1 MKNWTMKNYMRLSLF
16 SNQQLRLSFLILSFL
31 CLFLKAAHSYAEP
44 INETYIVKSGD
55 VFSSI
60 AQKYQPTGVSL
71 KQVMDEIYANNKDA
85 FVNGNRQQLI
95 VGRAIRIPSQSAK
108 LASQDKTKAIT
119 PKSADTGLDFE
130 TVAAL
135 KQPQDKE
142 IPKMKTNEIQVN
154 LDALSSNTI
163 SPLKKSDDDYVLAS
177 GDKVHIQ
184 VFENPDLTLDVKVTQ
199 DGSIAFPLIG
209 EVNVVGLS
217 AAKAS
222 QVIADALSRGGFI
235 NNPQVSLIVTEVVGS
250 KITLLGFVNK
260 PGVYPLSNSRITISE
275 ALASAGGLLNR
286 NQQESSTQSTA
297 SAGDIAIISGVRNG
311 QPFKKEISLDDLFA
325 LKLPPELNYLTAGD
339 VLYVPAAPTFYI
351 YGEVQKPGTTNVL
364 PGRNVMQAIALSGGL
379 TLRGTQRNIKVF
391 RKNAE
396 GVVVKSSIGL
406 TDLIQADDV
415 LFVEESLF

>member
-250 KITLLGFVNK
+250 KITLLGYVNK

>member
-1 MKNWTMKNYMRLSLF
+1 MKNWTMKNYMRLNLF
-16 SNQQLRLSFLILSFL
+16 SNHQLRLSLLILSFL
-31 CLFLKAAHSYAEP
+31 CLFLQAAHSNAGP

-55 VFSSI
+55 VFGSI
-60 AQKYQPTGVSL
+60 AQKYQPPGVSL

-85 FVNGNRQQLI
+85 FVNGDRQQLI

-108 LASQDKTKAIT
+108 LASQDKPKAIT
-119 PKSADTGLDFE
+119 PKSANTGLDFE
-130 TVAAL
+130 KVAAV
-135 KQPQDKE
+135 KQTQDKE
-142 IPKMKTNEIQVN
+142 IPKMKMNEIQVN
-154 LDALSSNTI
+154 LDAPSSNTI

-184 VFENPDLTLDVKVTQ
+184 VFENPDLTLDVKVAQ

-222 QVIADALSRGGFI
+222 QVIADALIRGGFI

-250 KITLLGFVNK
+250 KITLLGYVNK
-260 PGVYPLSNSRITISE
+260 PGVYPLSKSQIDITE
-275 ALASAGGLLNR
+275 ALALAGGVVNGSQ
-286 NQQESSTQSTA
+286 NGNNTQSVT
-297 SAGDIAIISGVRNG
+297 SAGDIAVISGVRNG
-311 QPFKKEISLDDLFA
+311 VAFKE
-325 LKLPPELNYLTAGD
+325 EVNLTGLLESGLTLEKKFLLAGD
-339 VLYVPAAPTFYI
+339 LLYIPAAMTFYI
-351 YGEVQKPGTTNVL
+351 YGEVKEPGTRKIKAGMNVL
-364 PGRNVMQAIALSGGL
+364 QSLAIAGGL
-379 TLRGTQRNIKVF
+379 TMRGTQRNIKVF

>member
-1 MKNWTMKNYMRLSLF
+1 MKNYMRLSLF